1 MDSVKVVAGDLM
13 EQVKAALSAEGT
25 EFADMNW
32 DTRNAEQIM
41 GLITPELLCQLEALR
56 AQGFEEIWDNHLRE
70 LLNIENVL
78 EMKSCEALHTDD
90 LVAEFRAQGFEP
102 CKESE
107 PQRCYQCEASAL
119 RRLQTSSPCRVSHPA
134 HLSATPQ
141 SSCSGQRPVSKQ
153 TIYSHRLQP
162 RSTVKLGACHSVLH
176 SLFSAWN

>member
-1 MDSVKVVAGDLM
+1 MDSVKIVAGDLM
-13 EQVKAALSAEGT
+13 EQVKVALSAEGT

-102 CKESE
+102 ALLTTYASLALKPAENQAAVVRR
-107 PQRCYQCEASAL
+107 PATRTQRATRQPERRGQAARATSTRWAGAHPDRGSAAFAARWATT
-119 RRLQTSSPCRVSHPA
+119 RRPA
-134 HLSATPQ
+134 RRRRRAD
-141 SSCSGQRPVSKQ
+141 
-153 TIYSHRLQP
+153 
-162 RSTVKLGACHSVLH
+162 
-176 SLFSAWN
+176 